1 MKGEQINLSGCTT
14 AEQALEN
21 KDLCWAAEPV
31 GLVTESGLSV
41 PDNRAIVRSDTQKV
55 IGIVGSRYTPLQN
68 SFAFSWFDTVLQQ
81 NNGRYEKAYVI
92 DGGRKVI
99 LEATLNGGIAIR
111 KGDEV
116 FRKISLIN
124 TFDGTYPFTA
134 IFTVW
139 REVCSNGLW
148 GEAQDNKCKVHH
160 TKNGEVRAEEA
171 LRIISKGMTY
181 FNKFEDQCRILAQ
194 KIMDRKMID
203 SFLDSCFG
211 EKGGTRQQNLR
222 KKVEE
227 CYEAGKGT
235 GQGTAWCLYNGY
247 IEWIDHFRSSDV
259 ETRLANSVLGAAHL
273 KETAW
278 KNICSI
284 AKV

>member
-1 MKGEQINLSGCTT
+1 MKGELIDLKNCTT

-21 KDLCWAAEPV
+21 PDLCWAAEPV

-41 PDNRAIVRSDTQKV
+41 PDHHAIVRSDTKKV
-55 IGIVGSRYTPLQN
+55 IGIVGNRYTPLQN

-81 NNGRYEKAYVI
+81 NNGRYSKAYVI

-99 LEATLNGGIAIR
+99 LEATLNGGVAIR
-111 KGDEV
+111 KGDEI
-116 FRKISLIN
+116 FRKVSLIN
-124 TFDGTYPFTA
+124 TFDGSYPFTA

-139 REVCSNGLW
+139 RQVCSNGLW
-148 GEAQDNKCKVHH
+148 GWAKDNKCKVHH

-171 LRIISKGMTY
+171 LRIIAKGMTY
-181 FNKFEDQCRILAQ
+181 FNRFEDQCRTLAQ

-211 EKGGTRQQNLR
+211 KEGGTRQKNLR

-235 GQGTAWCLYNGY
+235 GQGTAWDMYNAY
-247 IEWIDHFRSSDV
+247 NEWIDHYRSADP

-273 KETAW
+273 KEQAF
-278 KNICSI
+278 NHIVSL
-284 AKV
+284 AK